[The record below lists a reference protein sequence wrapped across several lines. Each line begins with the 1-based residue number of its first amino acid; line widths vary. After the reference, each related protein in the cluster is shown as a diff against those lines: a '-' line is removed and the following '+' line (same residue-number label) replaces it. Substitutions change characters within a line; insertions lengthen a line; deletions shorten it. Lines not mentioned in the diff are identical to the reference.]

1 MDIISEQKD
10 DGVLFTVN
18 GRLDVMT
25 AADFEKEC
33 QQAIDDGVKKL
44 VIDLTE
50 LEYISSAGLRGILS
64 SAKKLKAV
72 GGAITFCGLTGMV
85 EEVFLVSGLGSIFT
99 VTATSDE
106 AFTS

>member
-1 MDIISEQKD
+1 MDIISEQKEN
-10 DGVLFTVN
+10 GTLFTVH

-25 AADFEKEC
+25 ATDFENEC
-33 QQAIDDGVKKL
+33 LQAINDGVKKL
-44 VIDLTE
+44 VIDLTG

-64 SAKKLKAV
+64 SAKKMKA
-72 GGAITFCGLTGMV
+72 GGGSIQFCGLTGMV
-85 EEVFLVSGLGSIFT
+85 EEVFVVSGLGSIFT